1 MTQRRRGREWRK
13 GERNFDR
20 YSEIQRRLLKKT
32 GWSTVLFFMAGLAV
46 AVTGAALVAWL
57 LTSQGVPFL
66 TAWVACM
73 AVLILPAL
81 AAALWNLFR
90 GG

>member
-1 MTQRRRGREWRK
+1 MKQHRRGREGRR

-32 GWSTVLFFMAGLAV
+32 GWSTVVFFMAGIAV
-46 AVTGAALVAWL
+46 AIAGAALVAWL

-66 TAWVACM
+66 TGWVVCM